1 MAGQAGPRGKPG
13 RGESAGAGRW
23 PASPLPILRFPPI
36 GRGGI
41 VWHEPYDSR
50 EDQAPEPGAP
60 YPGPGGS
67 CRART
72 RAGAGLRRC
81 PASGCGGARRNQRLD
96 GGSDGGPHPPSRR
109 RSGARTQLRTSRE
122 RPGTD
127 RSRSRLP
134 EVARWR
140 ITMAVRDE
148 HGIPQS
154 LADEVRSRTVAP
166 AAAEQDQEQD
176 HAHGFAWLEA
186 ARIAFVAIAAAA
198 IWFQVWEPIPSVSL
212 IGIIGLLVGGWPIF
226 KEALDNIVARRMTM
240 ELSMTIAIV
249 AAAAIGEF
257 FTALVIAL
265 FVLVAE
271 VLEGMTVS
279 RGRHAIRDLLD
290 FLPRSVSVRRPGG
303 VRDVDSAELRVGDAV
318 LVNPGGRVPVDGTV
332 LSGHSFLDQSR
343 ITGESMPVEK
353 TPGSPVYAGSINQS
367 GAIEIRAERLGRDT
381 SFGKIIE
388 AVERA
393 EKSRAPVQRLADRMA
408 GYLVYFA
415 LGAAA
420 LTYLI
425 TRDMRSTI
433 SVVIVAGACGIA
445 AGTPLAI
452 LGAIGRAARLGAII
466 KGGLY
471 LEILGRVDTIVLD
484 KTGTLT
490 YGRPEVQRVV
500 PAETATTEAVLDA
513 AAAAELRSEHPLGR
527 AIVAYARAQ
536 GRSIP
541 EPERFDYTPGRGI
554 CALVDGTTVLVGNRA
569 LLLERGVSV
578 PRTFVPEEAAAS
590 EILVARDTRLLGA
603 IVVADSVRP
612 EARPAIEALARMR
625 MRTIL
630 LTGDTKSVADAVGGR
645 LGIAEVHADLLPE
658 DKLARIKH
666 LVGRGCVVAMLGD
679 GINDA
684 PALAEASVGVAMGSG
699 TDVARESADI
709 VLLGNDLARFVD
721 TVAIA
726 RQTRRII
733 WQNFTGTIAV
743 DTVGMALASLGFLNP
758 LLAAF
763 IHVASEMA
771 FILNS
776 ARLLP
781 AADRTAAPIA
791 ADAPVAGRPA

>member
-1 MAGQAGPRGKPG
+1 
-13 RGESAGAGRW
+13 
-23 PASPLPILRFPPI
+23 
-36 GRGGI
+36 
-41 VWHEPYDSR
+41 
-50 EDQAPEPGAP
+50 
-60 YPGPGGS
+60 
-67 CRART
+67 
-72 RAGAGLRRC
+72 
-81 PASGCGGARRNQRLD
+81 
-96 GGSDGGPHPPSRR
+96 
-109 RSGARTQLRTSRE
+109 
-122 RPGTD
+122 
-127 RSRSRLP
+127 
-134 EVARWR
+134 
-140 ITMAVRDE
+140 MAVRDE
-148 HGIPQS
+148 HGNPHS
-154 LADEVRSRTVAP
+154 LAGEAHLRS
-166 AAAEQDQEQD
+166 AAAAAGEQEPDDEHD
-176 HAHGFAWLEA
+176 HAHAFAWLEA
-186 ARIAFVAIAAAA
+186 ARIGLVALAAAA
-198 IWFQVWEPIPSVSL
+198 VWFRVWEPIPSVSL
-212 IGIIGLLVGGWPIF
+212 IGVIGLLVGGWPIF
-226 KEALDNIVARRMTM
+226 KEALENLIARRMTM

-290 FLPRSVSVRRPGG
+290 FLPRSVSVRRSGG

-318 LVNPGGRVPVDGTV
+318 LVNPGARVPVDGTV

-353 TPGSPVYAGSINQS
+353 TAGSAVYAGSINQS

-420 LTYLI
+420 LTYLL

-471 LEILGRVDTIVLD
+471 LEILGRVDTVVLD

-490 YGRPEVQRVV
+490 YGRPEVQQVV
-500 PAETATTEAVLDA
+500 AAETATAEAVLDA
-513 AAAAELRSEHPLGR
+513 AASAELRSEHPLGR

-536 GRSIP
+536 GRSIR

-554 CALVDGTTVLVGNRA
+554 CALVDGATILVGNRA
-569 LLLERGVSV
+569 LLIGRGIAV
-578 PRTFVPEEAAAS
+578 PRTLGSREKAAS
-590 EILVARDTRLLGA
+590 EILVARDGRLLGA

-612 EARPAIEALARMR
+612 EAKPAVEALARMG

-658 DKLARIKH
+658 DKLARIKD

-684 PALAEASVGVAMGSG
+684 PALTEANVGVAMGSG

-726 RQTRRII
+726 RRTRRII

-743 DTVGMALASLGFLNP
+743 DTVGMVLAGFGFLNP

-781 AADRTAAPIA
+781 AAERIAAPIA
-791 ADAPVAGRPA
+791 ADAPAAPRPA

>member
-1 MAGQAGPRGKPG
+1 
-13 RGESAGAGRW
+13 
-23 PASPLPILRFPPI
+23 
-36 GRGGI
+36 
-41 VWHEPYDSR
+41 
-50 EDQAPEPGAP
+50 
-60 YPGPGGS
+60 
-67 CRART
+67 
-72 RAGAGLRRC
+72 
-81 PASGCGGARRNQRLD
+81 
-96 GGSDGGPHPPSRR
+96 
-109 RSGARTQLRTSRE
+109 
-122 RPGTD
+122 
-127 RSRSRLP
+127 
-134 EVARWR
+134 
-140 ITMAVRDE
+140 MAVRDE
-148 HGIPQS
+148 HGNPHS
-154 LADEVRSRTVAP
+154 LAGEAHLRS
-166 AAAEQDQEQD
+166 AAAAAGEQEPDDEHD
-176 HAHGFAWLEA
+176 HAHAFEWLEA
-186 ARIAFVAIAAAA
+186 ARIGLVALAAAA
-198 IWFQVWEPIPSVSL
+198 VWFRVWEPIPSVSL
-212 IGIIGLLVGGWPIF
+212 IGVIGLLVGGWPIF
-226 KEALDNIVARRMTM
+226 KEALENLIARRMTM

-290 FLPRSVSVRRPGG
+290 FLPRSVSVRRSGG

-318 LVNPGGRVPVDGTV
+318 LVNPGARVPVDGTV

-353 TPGSPVYAGSINQS
+353 TAGSAVYAGSINQS

-420 LTYLI
+420 LTYLL

-471 LEILGRVDTIVLD
+471 LEILGRVDTVVLD

-490 YGRPEVQRVV
+490 YGRPEVQQVV
-500 PAETATTEAVLDA
+500 AAETATAEAVLDA
-513 AAAAELRSEHPLGR
+513 AASAELRSEHPLGR

-536 GRSIP
+536 GRSIR

-554 CALVDGTTVLVGNRA
+554 CALVDGATILVGNRA
-569 LLLERGVSV
+569 LLIGRGIAV
-578 PRTFVPEEAAAS
+578 PRTLGSREKAAS
-590 EILVARDTRLLGA
+590 EILVARDGRLLGA

-612 EARPAIEALARMR
+612 EAKPAVEALARMG

-658 DKLARIKH
+658 DKLARIKD

-684 PALAEASVGVAMGSG
+684 PALTEANVGVAMGSG

-721 TVAIA
+721 TVTIA
-726 RQTRRII
+726 RRTRRII

-743 DTVGMALASLGFLNP
+743 DTVGMVLAGLGFLNP

-781 AADRTAAPIA
+781 AAERIAAPIA
-791 ADAPVAGRPA
+791 ADAPAAPRPA

>member
-1 MAGQAGPRGKPG
+1 
-13 RGESAGAGRW
+13 
-23 PASPLPILRFPPI
+23 
-36 GRGGI
+36 
-41 VWHEPYDSR
+41 
-50 EDQAPEPGAP
+50 
-60 YPGPGGS
+60 
-67 CRART
+67 
-72 RAGAGLRRC
+72 
-81 PASGCGGARRNQRLD
+81 
-96 GGSDGGPHPPSRR
+96 
-109 RSGARTQLRTSRE
+109 
-122 RPGTD
+122 
-127 RSRSRLP
+127 
-134 EVARWR
+134 
-140 ITMAVRDE
+140 MAVRE
-148 HGIPQS
+148 EPGNPNG
-154 LADEVRSRTVAP
+154 LAGEAHLRVA
-166 AAAEQDQEQD
+166 AAAEEREHDGEHD
-176 HAHGFAWLEA
+176 HGHAFEWLEA
-186 ARIAFVAIAAAA
+186 ARIGLVAAAA
-198 IWFQVWEPIPSVSL
+198 AAVWFRIWEPIPSVSL

-226 KEALDNIVARRMTM
+226 REALENIIARRMTM

-265 FVLVAE
+265 FVLIAE

-290 FLPRSVSVRRPGG
+290 FLPRSVSVRRSGG
-303 VRDVDSAELRVGDAV
+303 VSDVDSAELRVGDAV

-343 ITGESMPVEK
+343 ITGESMPVEQ
-353 TPGSPVYAGSINQS
+353 TAGSAVYAGSINQS

-490 YGRPEVQRVV
+490 YGRPEVQQVV
-500 PAETATTEAVLDA
+500 AAGNATAEAVLDA

-527 AIVAYARAQ
+527 AIVTYAGAQ
-536 GRSIP
+536 GRGIR

-554 CALVDGTTVLVGNRA
+554 TAVVDGATVLVGNRA
-569 LLLERGVSV
+569 LLTERGVAV
-578 PRTFVPEEAAAS
+578 PRTLASQKEAAS
-590 EILVARDTRLLGA
+590 EILVARDSQLLGA

-612 EARPAIEALARMR
+612 EARPAVEALARMR

-630 LTGDTKSVADAVGGR
+630 LTGDTKSVADSVGSR

-658 DKLARIKH
+658 DKLVLIKQ
-666 LVGRGCVVAMLGD
+666 LVGQGCVVAMLGD

-684 PALAEASVGVAMGSG
+684 PALTEANVGVAMGSG

-726 RQTRRII
+726 RRTRRII
-733 WQNFTGTIAV
+733 WQNFTGTIVV
-743 DTVGMALASLGFLNP
+743 DTVGMALAGFGFLNP

-776 ARLLP
+776 ARLF
-781 AADRTAAPIA
+781 RQQS
-791 ADAPVAGRPA
+791 RP